1 MKKTNQQG
9 IQTPDDFSAEQQQ
22 NGIIRK
28 ALMEALDNAGVVLST
43 KRVVNAVKNVITEAV
58 ALMPRVFQQRSD
70 FTSPTTKELHE
81 KLYNIYVASFNKVS
95 AKLDS
100 VQRTS
105 ENTLNPNL
113 SDYRALKLEEVHN
126 LNGVKLHELFFT
138 NSGDLNSTVRADSIP
153 FMRLSR
159 DWGTFDAWQLDFVAC
174 AMNAMEGWAVCFY
187 DPYKD
192 RYFNAII
199 EKHDQHIPLAAIPVI
214 VLDTWH
220 HAWFADFPGEKST
233 YVANSMREFNW
244 SVIEMRM
251 IAAEVSK
258 LQQLY
263 AIEPAYN
270 SSSAVNSP
278 VMVVGQNPITSIME
292 KADK

>member
-1 MKKTNQQG
+1 MTNRKEN
-9 IQTPDDFSAEQQQ
+9 DADMHD
-22 NGIIRK
+22 GIIRR
-28 ALMEALDNAGVVLST
+28 ALREALNKAGITTSSEAAAVSSATKSLLS
-43 KRVVNAVKNVITEAV
+43 EAV

-70 FTSPTTKELHE
+70 FISATTKELHE

-105 ENTLNPNL
+105 ENTLNVNL
-113 SDYRALKLEEVHN
+113 SDFRALKLEEVHN
-126 LNGVKLHELFFT
+126 MNGVKLHELYFT

-159 DWGTFDAWQLDFVAC
+159 DWGTFDAWQLDFMAC

-199 EKHDQHIPLAAIPVI
+199 EKHDQHVPLMAIPVI

-220 HAWFADFPGEKST
+220 HAWYHDFPGEKST
-233 YVANSMREFNW
+233 YIANSMREFNW
-244 SVIEMRM
+244 SVVEMRM

-258 LQQLY
+258 IQQVY

-270 SSSAVNSP
+270 SVVATGNSP
-278 VMVVGQNPITSIME
+278 VMVVGQNPITSVMME
-292 KADK
+292 GNSKKPS